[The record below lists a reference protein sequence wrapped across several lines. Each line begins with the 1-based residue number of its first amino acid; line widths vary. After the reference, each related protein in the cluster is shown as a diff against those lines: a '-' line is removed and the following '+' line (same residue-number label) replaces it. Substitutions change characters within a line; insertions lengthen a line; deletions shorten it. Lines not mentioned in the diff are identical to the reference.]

1 MCCEL
6 FTLQLG
12 LSTSRTHWSKAGRD
26 ASQKQEHV
34 KGNGS
39 HFYTILHCIQEDQ
52 EVWRNHLAGLCDAW
66 SQRPNQR
73 ERKQLVQ
80 CFQCFVPKALDVNL
94 GGKGLIEASNSFD
107 CRKHMTWSILK
118 WCTMWC
124 TSSWWRCGN
133 PEPFQRVVLVY
144 LSKTSKKHISNIVWN
159 ICHTHCHQ
167 CRFLLGGK
175 ARVSE
180 ITAFVST
187 IGASSMQVLRILR
200 HFGIHFSATVI
211 TSSAS
216 ALRKWGLNMIAAS
229 EASDLVSRKIARK

>member
-6 FTLQLG
+6 FKLQLG

-26 ASQKQEHV
+26 ASQQELSRIAPTSQRQ
-34 KGNGS
+34 KPL
-39 HFYTILHCIQEDQ
+39 LHCIQ
-52 EVWRNHLAGLCDAW
+52 EVWRNHPGLCDAW

-107 CRKHMTWSILK
+107 CRKYMTWSILK

-124 TSSWWRCGN
+124 TSSWWRCRN
-133 PEPFQRVVLVY
+133 PQPLQRVVLVY
-144 LSKTSKKHISNIVWN
+144 MSKTSKKHISDIAWN
-159 ICHTHCHQ
+159 ICHTHCHQCQ

-175 ARVSE
+175 ARVSD

-200 HFGIHFSATVI
+200 HFGIHFSATAI
-211 TSSAS
+211 TFSAS
-216 ALRKWGLNMIAAS
+216 ALRNLLEFSKWGLNMIAAS
-229 EASDLVSRKIARK
+229 EASDLI